1 MAKTKKN
8 MREKRYTEEGV
19 QKCLSEIRSGISIR
33 SACIRFGIPRS
44 TIKFRMSKNYKQQI
58 RSGPPTALRS
68 EQETELV
75 NWILKMARKGFP
87 VTKYRLINSVM
98 NYLEHNPNMNVFK
111 NGKPSS
117 AWFNSFMSRHKVL
130 SIRKPESVTKAS
142 ANVTELDIRNWFKEV
157 LTVLE
162 EEGLS
167 EVLMSAGS
175 VLNGDESSF
184 YLDPSID
191 KVISRRGEKNYIV
204 DQGPTKKNITVMFT
218 CAADGKMFPP
228 MVVLPYKK
236 IPTDITRSVP
246 ADWGLAK
253 TDSGWMTRSC
263 FLKYIKFI
271 LQPQLAKENA
281 LPAIY
286 FIDDHSSHT
295 AWETAEECRKMG
307 IHLVYLYANCTR
319 ILQPLDVAVFKP
331 MKGSWLKVVDD
342 WKCLNPNKYLK
353 TENFA
358 PLLAKAIK
366 SVESKIIQNGFKA
379 CGLYPFNENNIDYSK
394 CLANSLPV
402 GENFENKGTDTRQ
415 ITSLTFPIVRSKAV
429 EILTLIGPDRIS
441 LYKRNNPDDFPSDE
455 DKILARVYKLLEPL
469 DSSSNM
475 NIPGSNTTKM
485 HIEPNMHIAEF
496 VNMDNVES
504 VTEVEYLDKQESYE
518 SGMLDFYQSTSE
530 DPLKE
535 CVSDL
540 NTG

>member
-1 MAKTKKN
+1 
-8 MREKRYTEEGV
+8 
-19 QKCLSEIRSGISIR
+19 
-33 SACIRFGIPRS
+33 
-44 TIKFRMSKNYKQQI
+44 
-58 RSGPPTALRS
+58 
-68 EQETELV
+68 
-75 NWILKMARKGFP
+75 
-87 VTKYRLINSVM
+87 
-98 NYLEHNPNMNVFK
+98 
-111 NGKPSS
+111 
-117 AWFNSFMSRHKVL
+117 
-130 SIRKPESVTKAS
+130 
-142 ANVTELDIRNWFKEV
+142 
-157 LTVLE
+157 
-162 EEGLS
+162 
-167 EVLMSAGS
+167 
-175 VLNGDESSF
+175 
-184 YLDPSID
+184 
-191 KVISRRGEKNYIV
+191 
-204 DQGPTKKNITVMFT
+204 
-218 CAADGKMFPP
+218 
-228 MVVLPYKK
+228 
-236 IPTDITRSVP
+236 
-246 ADWGLAK
+246 
-253 TDSGWMTRSC
+253 
-263 FLKYIKFI
+263 
-271 LQPQLAKENA
+271 
-281 LPAIY
+281 
-286 FIDDHSSHT
+286 
-295 AWETAEECRKMG
+295 MG
-307 IHLVYLYANCTR
+307 IHLVCLYANCTR

-331 MKGSWLKVVDD
+331 MKSSWLKVVDD

-540 NTG
+540 NIIQQNNLTDEICENISQISLSQFLTSPETPHRTGNRRFKHRSPAVLTSRRRLQYHKALQEEKVKEIEVKQRKAELRKKKQLEEKKRKRQIAIFILIVFYTLMSEKYIF